1 MLRALFIIISLTA
14 LMCIACKS
22 KITAPTV
29 SEDNTQYVGALFE
42 KDSPLSFNDLM
53 TQLKKEDAVEDV
65 AVKGKVISVCQAKG
79 CWMNLTSETHEDDEP
94 IFVKFKDYGFF
105 VPKDLSGESVI
116 MHGRA
121 YKEVTSVDELRHYAE
136 DEGKS
141 DEFIASITEPKE
153 EYKFMADGVIL
164 SDR

>member
-1 MLRALFIIISLTA
+1 MLRSSIVLFCLAT
-14 LMCIACKS
+14 LMCFACKS
-22 KITAPTV
+22 KVTVPTV
-29 SEDNTQYVGALFE
+29 SDNNVQYVGTLFE
-42 KDSPLSFNDLM
+42 KDKPLSFDDLM
-53 TQLKKEDAVEDV
+53 SQLKDENVIEDAT
-65 AVKGKVISVCQAKG
+65 VKGKVVSVCQAKG
-79 CWMNLTSETHEDDEP
+79 CWMNLTSGTQADGEP

-164 SDR
+164 SER